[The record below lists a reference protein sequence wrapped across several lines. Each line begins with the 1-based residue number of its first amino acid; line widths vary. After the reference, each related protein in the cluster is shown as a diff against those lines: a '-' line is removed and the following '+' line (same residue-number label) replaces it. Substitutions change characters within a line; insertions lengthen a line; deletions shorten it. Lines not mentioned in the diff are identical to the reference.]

1 MNPINWMADKII
13 SSVTTLI
20 GGVVISKVESES
32 LKCQL
37 RSLNELEEAA
47 RQFEEEGKVQ
57 LAQLMR
63 EKISTISTAGPGE
76 GAAAVAESLRE
87 NAITFLETEPFVSPA
102 KTISHEP
109 TEKRRRGRPKK
120 VEGSEGAKK

>member
-1 MNPINWMADKII
+1 MADKII

-32 LKCQL
+32 LKSQL

-63 EKISTISTAGPGE
+63 ERISTISTAGPGE

-87 NAITFLETEPFVSPA
+87 NAITFLETEPLVSPA

>member
-1 MNPINWMADKII
+1 MNPINWMTDKII

-47 RQFEEEGKVQ
+47 RQFEEEGKAQ

-63 EKISTISTAGPGE
+63 EKISTISSAGPGE
-76 GAAAVAESLRE
+76 GAAAIAESLTQ
-87 NAITFLETEPFVSPA
+87 NAITFLETEPIASTT

-120 VEGSEGAKK
+120 VERVEDSSK

>member
-37 RSLNELEEAA
+37 QSLNQLEEAA
-47 RQFEEEGKVQ
+47 RQFEEEGKLQ

-63 EKISTISTAGPGE
+63 ERISTISTGGPGE
-76 GAAAVAESLRE
+76 SAAAVAESLRK
-87 NAITFLETEPFVSPA
+87 NAIVFLETEPVVSPA

-120 VEGSEGAKK
+120 AEGAEEASK